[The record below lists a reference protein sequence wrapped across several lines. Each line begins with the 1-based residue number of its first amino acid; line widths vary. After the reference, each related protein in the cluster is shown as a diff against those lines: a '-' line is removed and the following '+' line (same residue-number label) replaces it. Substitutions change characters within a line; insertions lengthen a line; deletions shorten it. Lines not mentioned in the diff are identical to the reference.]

1 MNQMIFHSSST
12 SHVGDFHCPKILHCN
27 DEDVGEPKAFFFWR
41 GENKDKKKIKNMGG
55 VSEAPIIRKWE
66 VCTDICSRLG
76 GLESSVDH
84 IQWSNVRPAA
94 PLVARTR
101 RNFFGWHALL
111 TDTHVDFLR
120 KREPLQ
126 NLPGA
131 SSDKI
136 CWVYGLRLYRSGSAR
151 SISTSSKG
159 KWIPPST
166 ERISFIPS
174 RSKLKRRKRT
184 WLKIEI

>member
-1 MNQMIFHSSST
+1 
-12 SHVGDFHCPKILHCN
+12 
-27 DEDVGEPKAFFFWR
+27 
-41 GENKDKKKIKNMGG
+41 MGG

-76 GLESSVDH
+76 GLASSVDQ
-84 IQWSNVRPAA
+84 IQWSNVRVLKCPAA
-94 PLVARTR
+94 LLVARTR

-136 CWVYGLRLYRSGSAR
+136 CWVYGLYGCIAAEALVRFRLQARGNGFLQALKKSLLFLQDRSW
-151 SISTSSKG
+151 KG
-159 KWIPPST
+159 ANIPG
-166 ERISFIPS
+166 
-174 RSKLKRRKRT
+174 
-184 WLKIEI
+184 